1 MLLSHW
7 AYKIPLIEETRKR
20 DQESYR
26 GRFNQSRSPNDCLLS
41 PPRGC
46 EGVERDGEGGGVATL
61 PAGTISTNQAL
72 TDVTTDTI
80 HGFKC

>member
-1 MLLSHW
+1 MTVSCLRPE
-7 AYKIPLIEETRKR
+7 AV
-20 DQESYR
+20 R
-26 GRFNQSRSPNDCLLS
+26 GWK
-41 PPRGC
+41 
-46 EGVERDGEGGGVATL
+46 EMEKGGGVATL